1 MPYDKRNVLVG
12 IRLDGQSRD
21 LLSWALVKVAQP
33 GDCVVALH
41 VAPTFEGTSHYPYP
55 KISPTRT
62 LRKRKSWNSA
72 LGDKSLL
79 EAYLE
84 AYEGLCSMKKIG
96 LKGQIFK
103 GNSTRKVL
111 IREANKY
118 AAVALVLGIG
128 KHCAIG
134 GWTSTARYCARRLP
148 TVTDVVAIYNGKIVF
163 SRSNNNQLPGLNG
176 DPRPNLCLIEN
187 SVVRE
192 WQSENGDSGVGSEIS
207 SFEGIQSLKDGSRT
221 SSEDPK
227 ISRSISVCAGQN
239 IDCKPGW
246 PLLLRTACPAT
257 PQAKLARSISVVN
270 WVMSLPSRSPYH
282 SPRCST
288 IKEEPLEV
296 ELEDENMS
304 SQLEK
309 HLDKLLKTNSSNCQ
323 WFTYNVLKAAT
334 AQFSSE
340 NMVGKGGSNRV
351 YKGILPDGKAVA
363 VKILK
368 SSEEAC
374 KNFANE
380 IEIIVSLNHKHIMPL
395 IGVCINDDDLLF
407 VYDLS
412 SKGSLEEVLHGRN
425 KEKHGLTLEVRYNIA
440 VGIAEALNYLHNES
454 PRPVIHRDVKSS
466 NILLSDGLEPK
477 LSDFGLAIW
486 GPTGS
491 SFFTKADVVG
501 TFGYLAPEYFMYG
514 KLSDK
519 VDVYAFGV
527 ILLELLSGKRPI
539 NFDNPKGQQSL
550 VMWAKQIIE
559 REDMKGLVDPDLNGN
574 MHETRM
580 HKLVRAATLC
590 ITQSARLR
598 PKMSEILELLRGET
612 AVDQKMGDK
621 QNDNSENQD
630 QNEEGDDEV
639 YPNSK
644 AELHLSL
651 AMLDVD
657 DDSMSYSSMEQ
668 SSHVSMEEF
677 LKEGWS
683 RSSSFN

>member
-1 MPYDKRNVLVG
+1 MPPEKRNVVVG

-21 LLSWALVKVAQP
+21 LLSWALVKVAEP

-41 VAPTFEGTSHYPYP
+41 V
-55 KISPTRT
+55 SP
-62 LRKRKSWNSA
+62 SFDNA
-72 LGDKSLL
+72 LGENLLL

-84 AYEGLCSMKKIG
+84 AYEDLCSMKKIG

-103 GNSTRKVL
+103 GNSTRNVL
-111 IREANKY
+111 IREANNY
-118 AAVALVLGIG
+118 AAVALVLGTG
-128 KHCAIG
+128 KHCALG
-134 GWTSTARYCARRLP
+134 GWTSTAQYCARRLP
-148 TVTDVVAIYNGKIVF
+148 ATTDVVAIYNGKFVF
-163 SRSNNNQLPGLNG
+163 SRSNNNQLP
-176 DPRPNLCLIEN
+176 
-187 SVVRE
+187 
-192 WQSENGDSGVGSEIS
+192 GSEIS
-207 SFEGIQSLKDGSRT
+207 SFEGIQSLKDESRT

-227 ISRSISVCAGQN
+227 ISQSIWVPEGKY

-270 WVMSLPSRSPYH
+270 WVMNLPSRSPYR

-296 ELEDENMS
+296 EFRGSEDENMS
-304 SQLEK
+304 SELRK
-309 HLDKLLKTNSSNCQ
+309 HLEKLLKTNSSNCK

-334 AQFSSE
+334 SQFSPE
-340 NMVGKGGSNRV
+340 NLIGKGPSNLV
-351 YKGILPDGKAVA
+351 YKGILPDDKAVA

-368 SSEEAC
+368 SSKEAC
-374 KNFANE
+374 KSFANE
-380 IEIIVSLNHKHIMPL
+380 IEIIMSLNHKHVMPL
-395 IGVCINDDDLLF
+395 IGVCISDHELLF

-412 SKGSLEEVLHGRN
+412 SKGSLEEVVHGKN
-425 KEKHGLTLEVRYNIA
+425 KEKHGLTLEVRYKIA
-440 VGIAEALNYLHNES
+440 VGIAEGLNYLHNQS
-454 PRPVIHRDVKSS
+454 PQPVIHRDVKSS
-466 NILLSDGLEPK
+466 NILLSDKLEPK

-491 SFFTKADVVG
+491 SFFTQTDVVG

-514 KLSDK
+514 KLCDK

-539 NFDNPKGQQSL
+539 NFENPEGQQSL
-550 VMWAKQIIE
+550 VMWAKKIIE
-559 REDMKGLVDPDLNGN
+559 SKDMKRLLDPDLNGN
-574 MHETRM
+574 VDETRM
-580 HKLVRAATLC
+580 HILVGAATLC

-612 AVDQKMGDK
+612 TVARKIADQQKD
-621 QNDNSENQD
+621 QD
-630 QNEEGDDEV
+630 QNDDEV

-651 AMLDVD
+651 LDA
-657 DDSMSYSSMEQ
+657 
-668 SSHVSMEEF
+668 
-677 LKEGWS
+677 
-683 RSSSFN
+683 R

>member
-1 MPYDKRNVLVG
+1 MPSEKRNVLVG
-12 IRLDGQSRD
+12 VRLDGRSRD

-41 VAPTFEGTSHYPYP
+41 VSPTFDD
-55 KISPTRT
+55 
-62 LRKRKSWNSA
+62 A
-72 LGDKSLL
+72 LGEKLLL

-96 LKGQIFK
+96 LKGQISK
-103 GNSTRKVL
+103 GNSARKVL
-111 IREANKY
+111 IREAKNY

-128 KHCAIG
+128 KHCALG
-134 GWTSTARYCARRLP
+134 GWTSTAQYCARRLS
-148 TVTDVVAIYNGKIVF
+148 TTTAVVAIYNGKIVF

-176 DPRPNLCLIEN
+176 DSRSSLCLNEN

-192 WQSENGDSGVGSEIS
+192 WQSEYGDSDVGSEML
-207 SFEGIQSLKDGSRT
+207 SFKGIQSLTDGSRT

-227 ISRSISVCAGQN
+227 MSRSISVSAGES

-246 PLLLRTACPAT
+246 PLLLTTAWPAT

-270 WVMSLPSRSPYH
+270 WVMNLPSRSPYH
-282 SPRCST
+282 SPRCPT

-296 ELEDENMS
+296 EMRGSEDENMS
-304 SQLEK
+304 SELRK
-309 HLDKLLKTNSSNCQ
+309 HLEKLLKTNSSSFQ

-340 NMVGKGGSNRV
+340 NMIGKGGSNRV

-368 SSEEAC
+368 SSKEAC

-380 IEIIVSLNHKHIMPL
+380 IEIIISLNHKHIMPL
-395 IGVCINDDDLLF
+395 IGVCINDHDLLF

-440 VGIAEALNYLHNES
+440 VGIAEGLNYLHNES

-466 NILLSDGLEPK
+466 NVLHSDVLEPK

-491 SFFTKADVVG
+491 SYLTQADVVG

-514 KLSDK
+514 NLSDK

-559 REDMKGLVDPDLNGN
+559 SGDMKGVLDPDLNGN
-574 MHETRM
+574 IHETRM
-580 HKLVRAATLC
+580 HRLVRAATLC

-612 AVDQKMGDK
+612 AVDQKIADK
-621 QNDNSENQD
+621 QNENTENQD
-630 QNEEGDDEV
+630 QNDDEV

-657 DDSMSYSSMEQ
+657 DDSTSYSSMEQ
-668 SSHVSMEEF
+668 RSHVSMEEY
-677 LKEGWS
+677 LKERWS